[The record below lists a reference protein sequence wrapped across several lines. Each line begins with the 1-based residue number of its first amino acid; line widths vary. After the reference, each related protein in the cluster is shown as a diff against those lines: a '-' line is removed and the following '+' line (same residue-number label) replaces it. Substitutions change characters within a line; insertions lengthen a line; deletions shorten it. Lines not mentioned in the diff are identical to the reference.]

1 MELTAYQSRMLKK
14 HSKHHTKKHISFM
27 IREMKKGLTFKKAHL
42 LAMSKV
48 GN

>member
-1 MELTAYQSRMLKK
+1 MELTAYQQRMLKK
-14 HSKHHTKKHISFM
+14 HSVHHTKKHIDFM
-27 IREMKKGLTFKKAHL
+27 IREMKKGLSFKKAHL

>member
-1 MELTAYQSRMLKK
+1 MELTTYQKRMLDK
-14 HSKHHTKKHISFM
+14 HAKHHTKKHLNFM
-27 IREMKKGLTFKKAHL
+27 IKEMKKGLSFKKAHL

>member
-1 MELTAYQSRMLKK
+1 MELTAYQKRMLNK
-14 HSKHHTKKHISFM
+14 HSVHHTKKHLNFM
-27 IREMKKGLTFKKAHL
+27 IKEMKKGLSFKKAHL